1 MAHIFIKKDGKYY
14 RINSDNTQT
23 EVQLKDGY
31 FHWTQPDKVKVRVKL
46 DNNLADMDKSESL
59 LNKIGR
65 MFTNATIGAA
75 NADSPAVMT
84 ASGWSR
90 NKDGSWSQ
98 TDSKGAQELRR
109 NLAVLSGTAYIPTA
123 MATAPLIAP
132 GTTGGAVIGNAA
144 GSMAI
149 GTALEEGQRAVTSQ
163 SAGDIISSRLQQ
175 AGVPSILADAA
186 RPEYYINPTG
196 AAAKTAWNAG
206 NRAVQSVKSRFTPQG
221 FRIGSY
227 AYKLN
232 PNAVYSGIP
241 LNIEKTPIRRQVIKA
256 QYSVATPDEI
266 RRIMESDPKMWD
278 NFLRSTNTDNMVQVD
293 LIPQDGTSRIYVGN
307 LRSILQRLKKFPSG
321 TDFSAS
327 DMAAAREI
335 IPKEGQPYSL
345 SGYSSSS
352 LETIGSAGN
361 KLPGFRTT
369 YDANAVITD
378 INNYGLN
385 KEFNVAMQLVQNPC
399 YPMSF
404 RKRQAAIINDYLRK
418 WKLQE
423 GKFQTMDGKLKF
435 TIPFPILH
443 KLKIGGKINE
453 RNYTIFTKCRSDT
466 QNGPS

>member
-1 MAHIFIKKDGKYY
+1 MAHKFIKKVGKYY

-46 DNNLADMDKSESL
+46 DNNLTDMDKSESL

-206 NRAVQSVKSRFTPQG
+206 NRAVRSSTQYVSRVRGRYNDANIHIAPESEIQQYVATQYSPIPKREYYSAVDVRPKFDGDLIKSPGGIRIKPGSTMEIHINPDVYYAYEDGMIGDVVKHNLAPNARREAVMAIKKAPLGTPLTNSVKAKSLPQIVQQLP
-221 FRIGSY
+221 FRDRMLFYLKGRIPELKTQLLPG
-227 AYKLN
+227 
-232 PNAVYSGIP
+232 YS
-241 LNIEKTPIRRQVIKA
+241 T
-256 QYSVATPDEI
+256 D
-266 RRIMESDPKMWD
+266 IMELFNSTANKMGKVVPSLTTRMNSLNGYGTSWNKYSKYFADDKAFFSEMSPEQVALWNKEQASATGIYIDPKT
-278 NFLRSTNTDNMVQVD
+278 RTAEHKI
-293 LIPQDGTSRIYVGN
+293 LI
-307 LRSILQRLKKFPSG
+307 
-321 TDFSAS
+321 
-327 DMAAAREI
+327 
-335 IPKEGQPYSL
+335 
-345 SGYSSSS
+345 
-352 LETIGSAGN
+352 
-361 KLPGFRTT
+361 
-369 YDANAVITD
+369 
-378 INNYGLN
+378 
-385 KEFNVAMQLVQNPC
+385 
-399 YPMSF
+399 
-404 RKRQAAIINDYLRK
+404 
-418 WKLQE
+418 
-423 GKFQTMDGKLKF
+423 
-435 TIPFPILH
+435 
-443 KLKIGGKINE
+443 
-453 RNYTIFTKCRSDT
+453 TK
-466 QNGPS
+466 

>member
-1 MAHIFIKKDGKYY
+1 MAHKFIKKDGKYY

-46 DNNLADMDKSESL
+46 DNNLTDMDKSESL

-84 ASGWSR
+84 ASGWGR

-149 GTALEEGQRAVTSQ
+149 GTALEEGQRAITGQ

-196 AAAKTAWNAG
+196 AAAKTAWNAATSPARYG
-206 NRAVQSVKSRFTPQG
+206 QFVTNNIRNRNRYFFDHMRPQEYSWKRIRQGAKAAGEMFYKEPPKFNVKFDAAGRELPGSKHPQWYGKTPEHAG
-221 FRIGSY
+221 ID
-227 AYKLN
+227 AYREQAWAKYL
-232 PNAVYSGIP
+232 GIP
-241 LNIEKTPIRRQVIKA
+241 ENE
-256 QYSVATPDEI
+256 
-266 RRIMESDPKMWD
+266 
-278 NFLRSTNTDNMVQVD
+278 
-293 LIPQDGTSRIYVGN
+293 
-307 LRSILQRLKKFPSG
+307 
-321 TDFSAS
+321 
-327 DMAAAREI
+327 
-335 IPKEGQPYSL
+335 
-345 SGYSSSS
+345 
-352 LETIGSAGN
+352 
-361 KLPGFRTT
+361 
-369 YDANAVITD
+369 
-378 INNYGLN
+378 
-385 KEFNVAMQLVQNPC
+385 VQNVLYLPN
-399 YPMSF
+399 PDGSF
-404 RKRQAAIINDYLRK
+404 RYNKNLVNASEARK
-418 WKLQE
+418 MFAQDWHFHPDRFERSYVTKDQFTTNGGNVKMTNLGE
-423 GKFQTMDGKLKF
+423 YDGRVGFEMSDVWDLH
-435 TIPFPILH
+435 PVPSLLH
-443 KLKIGGKINE
+443 KLGIKNVPQWMNIEVGPLLGGKPFSM
-453 RNYTIFTKCRSDT
+453 RTRFSLDRSQLDASPT
-466 QNGPS
+466 YYNGDYIEFIPTN

>member
-1 MAHIFIKKDGKYY
+1 MAHKFIKKDGKYY
-14 RINSDNTQT
+14 RFNSDNTQT

-46 DNNLADMDKSESL
+46 DNNLTDMDKSESL

-65 MFTNATIGAA
+65 IFTNATIGAA

-149 GTALEEGQRAVTSQ
+149 GTALEEGQRAVTGQ

-221 FRIGSY
+221 FRIGRH

-232 PNAVYSGIP
+232 PNAVYSGIL
-241 LNIEKTPIRRQVIKA
+241 LNIEKTPIRGQVIKA

-293 LIPQDGTSRIYVGN
+293 LIPQDGTSRIDVGN

-327 DMAAAREI
+327 DIAAAREI

-352 LETIGSAGN
+352 LETIGSVGR
-361 KLPGFRTT
+361 KLPGFRLT
-369 YDANAVITD
+369 YDANGFISRV
-378 INNYGLN
+378 NNMGLN
-385 KEFNVAMQLVQNPC
+385 QEFNTAMKLAQNQT
-399 YPMSF
+399 YPISF
-404 RKRQAAIINDYLRK
+404 RKKQAAIVNDYLRK
-418 WKLQE
+418 WGLEQ
-423 GKFQTMDGKLKF
+423 GAFQQIDDNYLF
-435 TIPFPILH
+435 AIPFPILH
-443 KLKIGGKINE
+443 KLYKGGKITLQTYNSF
-453 RNYTIFTKCRSDT
+453 NKK
-466 QNGPS
+466 